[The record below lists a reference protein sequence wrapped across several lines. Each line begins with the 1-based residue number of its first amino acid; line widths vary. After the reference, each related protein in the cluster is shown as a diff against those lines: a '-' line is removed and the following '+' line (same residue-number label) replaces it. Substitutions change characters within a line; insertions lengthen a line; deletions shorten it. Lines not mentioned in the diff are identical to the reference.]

1 MAFWKKSED
10 PWDLTPE
17 KRRTE
22 MPREETEEKDS
33 LRETVQSLAKELK
46 ECFAA
51 PPEEEPE
58 PQACPWCGRVMQRGY
73 LISGQ
78 WIYWQ
83 TQKPRALSLRGHA
96 ADALVINTEGGL
108 SASYK
113 TAWHCPDCRKLV
125 LDVTPPPR
133 PQWEEP
139 APEEAS
145 GEETQEQAQ

>member
-1 MAFWKKSED
+1 MPFWKKSED
-10 PWDLTPE
+10 PWDRPPTQ
-17 KRRTE
+17 RREE
-22 MPREETEEKDS
+22 MPDQEKES
-33 LRETVQSLAKELK
+33 LQETVQTWAKEFR
-46 ECFAA
+46 ECFAS
-51 PPEEEPE
+51 PPEEAPE
-58 PQACPWCGRVMQRGY
+58 PQVCPWCGGTMQGGY

-96 ADALVINTEGGL
+96 ADALIINTEGGL

-133 PQWEEP
+133 PQWEEQ
-139 APEEAS
+139 A
-145 GEETQEQAQ
+145 EETPGSEETEEQAQ

>member
-1 MAFWKKSED
+1 MPFWKKSED
-10 PWDLTPE
+10 PWDRPPTQ
-17 KRRTE
+17 R
-22 MPREETEEKDS
+22 REETPDQEKES
-33 LRETVQSLAKELK
+33 LQETVQSWAKEFR
-46 ECFAA
+46 ECFAS
-51 PPEEEPE
+51 PPEEAPE
-58 PQACPWCGRVMQRGY
+58 PQVCPWCGGTMQGGY

-96 ADALVINTEGGL
+96 ADALIINTEGGL

-113 TAWHCPDCRKLV
+113 TAWHCPDCRKRV

-139 APEEAS
+139 A
-145 GEETQEQAQ
+145 EETPGSEETEEQAQ

>member
-1 MAFWKKSED
+1 MPFWKKSED
-10 PWDLTPE
+10 PWDRPPTQ
-17 KRRTE
+17 R
-22 MPREETEEKDS
+22 REETPDQEKES
-33 LRETVQSLAKELK
+33 LQETVQSWAKEFR
-46 ECFAA
+46 ECFAS
-51 PPEEEPE
+51 PPEEAPE
-58 PQACPWCGRVMQRGY
+58 PQVCPWCGGTMQGGY

-96 ADALVINTEGGL
+96 ADALIINTEGGL

-133 PQWEEP
+133 PQWEET
-139 APEEAS
+139 PEETPGS
-145 GEETQEQAQ
+145 EETEEQAQ

>member
-1 MAFWKKSED
+1 MPFWKKSED
-10 PWDLTPE
+10 PWDRPPTQ
-17 KRRTE
+17 R
-22 MPREETEEKDS
+22 REETPDQEKES
-33 LRETVQSLAKELK
+33 LQETVQSWAKEFR
-46 ECFAA
+46 ECFAS
-51 PPEEEPE
+51 PPEEAPE
-58 PQACPWCGRVMQRGY
+58 PQVCPWCGGTMQGGY
-73 LISGQ
+73 LSSGQ

-96 ADALVINTEGGL
+96 ADALIINTEGGL

-139 APEEAS
+139 A
-145 GEETQEQAQ
+145 EETPGSEETEEQAQ

>member
-78 WIYWQ
+78 WVYWQ
-83 TQKPRALSLRGHA
+83 TKKPRALSLRGHA

-113 TAWHCPDCRKLV
+113 TAWHCPDCHKIV
-125 LDVTPPPR
+125 LDVTPPPA
-133 PQWEEP
+133 PQWERP
-139 APEEAS
+139 TPEETPGS
-145 GEETQEQAQ
+145 EETEKP

>member
-1 MAFWKKSED
+1 
-10 PWDLTPE
+10 
-17 KRRTE
+17 
-22 MPREETEEKDS
+22 
-33 LRETVQSLAKELK
+33 
-46 ECFAA
+46 
-51 PPEEEPE
+51 
-58 PQACPWCGRVMQRGY
+58 MQGGY

-83 TQKPRALSLRGHA
+83 TQKPRALGLRGHA
-96 ADALVINTEGGL
+96 ADALIINTEGGL

-139 APEEAS
+139 A
-145 GEETQEQAQ
+145 EETPGSEETEEQAQ